1 MGMPSSYR
9 ASKFVTLIRNLK
21 DSLDSSIGSSC
32 LPMQEVNQHKLKI
45 TNSMRVAYKPPF
57 SFYP

>member
-1 MGMPSSYR
+1 MGIPSSYR

-21 DSLDSSIGSSC
+21 DSPDSSIGSSC
-32 LPMQEVNQHKLKI
+32 PPMQKVNQHNLKI
-45 TNSMRVAYKPPF
+45 TNSMGFAYKPPF